1 MFSLTLDSSPF
12 REAILLPCPNSWSR
26 KWQPTPVFLPAKFC
40 GQRSL
45 GDCSPWGHKELDPT
59 ELLSMSTL
67 KILPLLVF
75 PCVTH
80 WFLCH
85 APSLVELLFLKK
97 KHQHYISHVD
107 DFSKPVDL
115 GNVLTLNLQLLLNA
129 RTWFVSFLCKGICLN
144 KYSLKKCFSA
154 WGAVCLKEWFAL
166 SESSGIAFLRCWLW
180 PVEDNSIFSDSCAL
194 IACFSRWY

>member
-12 REAILLPCPNSWSR
+12 REAILLPCPNNWSR
-26 KWQPTPVFLPAKFC
+26 KWQPTPVFLPAKFR

-67 KILPLLVF
+67 KIFPLLVF

-85 APSLVELLFLKK
+85 PPSLAELLFLKK
-97 KHQHYISHVD
+97 KHQHYYISHVD
-107 DFSKPVDL
+107 DFSKPMGL
-115 GNVLTLNLQLLLNA
+115 GNV
-129 RTWFVSFLCKGICLN
+129 
-144 KYSLKKCFSA
+144 SLKPSPFTECKDLICFMFVQR
-154 WGAVCLKEWFAL
+154 GLLKQGLLEEVLVCASYREL
-166 SESSGIAFLRCWLW
+166 
-180 PVEDNSIFSDSCAL
+180 
-194 IACFSRWY
+194 